1 MINFN
6 ILNEHTLSK
15 FPKTENKVDPNRY
28 LELDYKSF
36 LNMPLDPSTRTYYQ
50 WLFQTKTDNLKTS
63 SGLIL
68 KNNNGTLS
76 FSLPVNAL
84 HPINKL
90 WDLVVGNPMF
100 YHNSANNLLLN
111 DFLLVMNQLKAQGF
125 KSCTISINVDD
136 PKLRDRMMQDAY
148 AAARLAGFPDNKIT
162 FNIPD
167 PPENKNP
174 IENKTA
180 AELGGQLNNGRQRA
194 ESRLAAWE
202 KQKQDLEKDQKPVI
216 DNQVTEIARAIAE
229 KLNPDETIEANTA
242 LNISRSPRLS

>member
-1 MINFN
+1 
-6 ILNEHTLSK
+6 
-15 FPKTENKVDPNRY
+15 
-28 LELDYKSF
+28 
-36 LNMPLDPSTRTYYQ
+36 
-50 WLFQTKTDNLKTS
+50 
-63 SGLIL
+63 
-68 KNNNGTLS
+68 
-76 FSLPVNAL
+76 
-84 HPINKL
+84 
-90 WDLVVGNPMF
+90 
-100 YHNSANNLLLN
+100 
-111 DFLLVMNQLKAQGF
+111 
-125 KSCTISINVDD
+125 
-136 PKLRDRMMQDAY
+136 MMQDAY

>member
-1 MINFN
+1 
-6 ILNEHTLSK
+6 
-15 FPKTENKVDPNRY
+15 
-28 LELDYKSF
+28 
-36 LNMPLDPSTRTYYQ
+36 
-50 WLFQTKTDNLKTS
+50 
-63 SGLIL
+63 
-68 KNNNGTLS
+68 
-76 FSLPVNAL
+76 
-84 HPINKL
+84 
-90 WDLVVGNPMF
+90 
-100 YHNSANNLLLN
+100 
-111 DFLLVMNQLKAQGF
+111 MNQLKAQGF